1 MASSIRDIRRRMRGV
16 ESTAKL
22 TRAMEL
28 VSSAKLRRARERA
41 QEGRDYVALL
51 RDTAAMLAAG
61 APSSRAVKPQG
72 DGQRLFIV
80 IAGDRGLAGGF
91 NLNLF
96 RAAEEAMR
104 GGEARVLT
112 IGKKAG
118 ERYGGSP
125 AFLRHFGALPEVL
138 GESAAAVAKQA
149 AERYISGE
157 VGEVVLCYTRFLSA
171 LRQQPVVERLLPIQP
186 GESAAAVAAMEFDP
200 SAEAVLAA
208 FLPLYLQGMIAGGA
222 AESYAAEQ
230 AARRLAMETAGDNAR
245 ELEERLALLLNRAR
259 QSAITQELS
268 EIVGGSAIEE

>member
-1 MASSIRDIRRRMRGV
+1 MAASIRDIRRRMKSV
-16 ESTAKL
+16 ESTGKL

-28 VSSAKLRRARERA
+28 VSSAKLRRAREHA

-51 RDTAAMLAAG
+51 RETAALLAAG
-61 APSSRAVKPQG
+61 APNAQTVNPRKAER
-72 DGQRLFIV
+72 RLLIV

-96 RAAEEAMR
+96 RAAEEAM
-104 GGEARVLT
+104 GDGEANVLT

-118 ERYGGSP
+118 ERYARSAAP
-125 AFLRHFGALPEVL
+125 AQHFGTLPEVL
-138 GESAAAVAKQA
+138 GEHAASVASRA
-149 AERYISGE
+149 AELCQSGE
-157 VGEVVLCYTRFLSA
+157 AGEIVLCYTRFLSA
-171 LRQQPVVERLLPIQP
+171 LRQQPVVERLLPIEP
-186 GESAAAVAAMEFDP
+186 AEDFSAMEFDP
-200 SAEAVLAA
+200 SAEAVLSA

-245 ELEERLALLLNRAR
+245 ELEERLSLSLNRAR

-268 EIVGGSAIEE
+268 EIVGGSAPGE

>member
-1 MASSIRDIRRRMRGV
+1 MAASIRDIRRRMKSV
-16 ESTAKL
+16 ESTGKL

-41 QEGRDYVALL
+41 QEGRDYVNLL
-51 RDTAAMLAAG
+51 RDTAARLAAG
-61 APSSRAVKPQG
+61 APNSQAVNPQKAER
-72 DGQRLFIV
+72 RLFIV

-96 RAAEEAMR
+96 RAAKEAM
-104 GGEARVLT
+104 GDGEVRVLT

-118 ERYGGSP
+118 ERYGKPPVP
-125 AFLRHFGALPEVL
+125 ARHFGNLPEVL
-138 GESAAAVAKQA
+138 GEHAAAVAGQA
-149 AERYISGE
+149 AELYRSGE
-157 VGEVVLCYTRFLSA
+157 VEEIVLCYTRFLSA

-186 GESAAAVAAMEFDP
+186 KEGPVAMEFDP
-200 SAEAVLAA
+200 SAEAVLSA

-245 ELEERLALLLNRAR
+245 DLEERLALSLNRAR

-268 EIVGGSAIEE
+268 EIVGGSALGE